1 MERLK
6 QTPQTLQGT
15 ILDRLIDY
23 EPDLSKEP
31 VQNRYTSIS
40 QIKASVI
47 RDLENLFNTKRQIT
61 LVPPA
66 YREVNTS
73 VFVYGLSDFT
83 SQSPKSATVRQQ
95 LRHDIEKTIT
105 CFEPRLKNV
114 TVHFEK
120 PGQNERGLKF
130 RITALLVI
138 DPISE
143 PITFD
148 TFFDVNRSQFII
160 TT

>member
-1 MERLK
+1 MK
-6 QTPQTLQGT
+6 QTPQTLQGS
-15 ILDRLIDY
+15 ILDRLIDQ
-23 EPDLSKEP
+23 EPGLSKEP
-31 VQNRYTSIS
+31 VQNRYSNLS

-47 RDLENLFNTKRQIT
+47 RDLENLFNTKRQI
-61 LVPPA
+61 LPVPSA
-66 YREVNTS
+66 YKEVNTS
-73 VFVYGLSDFT
+73 LFIYGLNDFT
-83 SQSPKSATVRQQ
+83 SENPKSNSVRQQ
-95 LRHDIEKTIT
+95 LRQDIEKTIT

-120 PGQNERGLKF
+120 PAQNERSLKF

-148 TFFDVNRSQFII
+148 TYFDVNRSQFII
-160 TT
+160 AK